1 MPTATL
7 TSKGQTTIPKAVRE
21 YLRLRPGD
29 RMEFILEENGRV
41 VLVPAVVDAPEL
53 KGILPPP
60 GKPVTIEKMKK
71 RSEERRVGK
80 ECRSRWSP

>member
-1 MPTATL
+1 MPSATL

-41 VLVPAVVDAPEL
+41 VLVPAVVDVREL

-60 GKPVTIEKMKK
+60 RKPVTIEKMKK
-71 RSEERRVGK
+71 VIRKRGAGR
-80 ECRSRWSP
+80 

>member
-1 MPTATL
+1 MPAATL

-29 RMEFILEENGRV
+29 RMEFILEGNGRV
-41 VLVPAVVDAPEL
+41 VLVPAVVDVREL

-60 GKPVTIEKMKK
+60 RKPVTIAKMKK
-71 RSEERRVGK
+71 VIRKRGAGL
-80 ECRSRWSP
+80 

>member
-1 MPTATL
+1 MPAATL

-41 VLVPAVVDAPEL
+41 VLVPAVVDVREL

-60 GKPVTIEKMKK
+60 KKPVSIEKMKK
-71 RSEERRVGK
+71 VIRKRGAGR
-80 ECRSRWSP
+80 

>member
-1 MPTATL
+1 MPAATL

-29 RMEFILEENGRV
+29 RMEFILEGNGRV
-41 VLVPAVVDAPEL
+41 VLVPAVVDVREL

-60 GKPVTIEKMKK
+60 RKPVTIEKMKK
-71 RSEERRVGK
+71 VIRKRGAGR
-80 ECRSRWSP
+80 